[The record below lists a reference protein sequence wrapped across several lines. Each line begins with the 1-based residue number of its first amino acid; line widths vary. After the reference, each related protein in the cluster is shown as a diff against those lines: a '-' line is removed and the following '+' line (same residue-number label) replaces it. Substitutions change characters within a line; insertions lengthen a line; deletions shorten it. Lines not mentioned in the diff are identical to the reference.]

1 MRLIVTEK
9 NSSAKKIAEVLGA
22 PSGGP
27 KADKT
32 FKVPFYTWT
41 NADGRDEMAIG
52 LKGHVLGPAFP
63 EGYSNWQKTDLH
75 DLIDADLIKEATD
88 KNVVKA
94 IKKMAKEADE
104 LVIATD
110 FDREGELIGLEAL
123 EEMLDAN
130 PALGTREDTARG
142 DLKILRARYSATTK
156 EELLRAFD
164 NLDYLSYPLAN
175 AGAARQDIDL
185 LWGATLTRAVSL
197 STRRFGSNFLS
208 VGRVQS
214 PTLGLIV
221 EREMERRAHVAVP
234 FWELFAKFE
243 HPDGVFETHHT
254 VDKFW
259 EEAEATKA
267 LAGTT
272 SPGVVKAVTAR
283 KNTRKPPTPLNTTA
297 FTTDA
302 SSRLGITP
310 ASAMRIA
317 EDLYMDGFISYPRT
331 DNTVYPSS
339 LPTRELIRSLTNI
352 KEFSAASG
360 LNDLP
365 TLTPT
370 RGKKEDAAHPPIYPT
385 QAIQPGALEGPKKR
399 VYELVVR
406 RFLATFSPPLIT
418 ESTRADIE
426 AGSETY
432 FVRGSVVVDPGFAGI
447 YTYARSADEEI
458 PALRE
463 GQELALAAV
472 PEFRPEEDPDANP
485 WIVGKETQ
493 PPSRISQGKLIELM
507 EERGLGT
514 KATRADIIQKLFDR
528 GYVYGNPP
536 IPTETGIA
544 LFEAFKK
551 YVPRMASPEM
561 TADIEAEMD
570 RIAQGQ
576 MTKSKVVSD
585 SRELL
590 HKTWTEMD
598 EKKEDLAKVVWKGM
612 DEDRILGPCKVCEEA
627 GRTKEDGSPNMLRI
641 IRAKKSGKRFVGCSG
656 WKADSEPD
664 DPKSCDQTFPL
675 PQRGD
680 VFRLEERCSI
690 CDRTPRLKVQPFRGR
705 PWNLCLNDDCESMQE
720 MKKRRAER
728 EAAKAAKEEMDK
740 KPKPKGDEDAVAP
753 PKKRAKTKAKA
764 KASKADTATRG
775 VKRAKTKAG
784 TKG

>member
-9 NSSAKKIAEVLGA
+9 NNSAKKIAEALSNGSNA
-22 PSGGP
+22 S
-27 KADKT
+27 DKT

-41 NADGRDEMAIG
+41 DAEGGDHMTVG

-75 DLIDADLIKEATD
+75 DLIDAELIKQPTD

-94 IKKMAKEADE
+94 IKKLAKEADE

-123 EEMLDAN
+123 EEMLDSN
-130 PALGTREDTARG
+130 PDLGSREGTADGTLR
-142 DLKILRARYSATTK
+142 IHRARYSALTK
-156 EELLRAFD
+156 EEIERAFSE
-164 NLDYLSYPLAN
+164 LDELSYPLAN

-197 STRRFGSNFLS
+197 ASRRFGSNFLS

-221 EREMERRAHVAVP
+221 EREMERRAHIAKP
-234 FWELFAKFE
+234 FWEVFAKFQ
-243 HPDGVFETHHT
+243 HPDGSFEAHHT

-259 EEAEATKA
+259 EKAEADAA

-272 SPGVVKAVTAR
+272 DPGTVKSVTAR
-283 KNTRKPPTPLNTTA
+283 KNTRKPPTPYNTTA
-297 FTTDA
+297 FSTDA

-339 LPTRELIRSLTNI
+339 LPVRELVSSLTRI
-352 KEFSAASG
+352 KEFSAAAG
-360 LNDLP
+360 LLDGELK
-365 TLTPT
+365 PT
-370 RGKKEDAAHPPIYPT
+370 RGKKETTDHPPIYPT
-385 QAIQPGALEGPKKR
+385 QAVHPGALEGPKRR

-406 RFLATFSPPLIT
+406 RFLATFSPPMIT

-426 AGSETY
+426 AGDQTY
-432 FVRGSVVVDPGFAGI
+432 FVRGSVVVDPGYAAI

-458 PALRE
+458 PKLEE
-463 GQELALAAV
+463 GQNLQLEG
-472 PEFRPEEDPDANP
+472 DPWVVD
-485 WIVGKETQ
+485 KETQ
-493 PPSRISQGKLIELM
+493 PPGRISQAKLIEMM

-528 GYVYGNPP
+528 GYVYNNPP

-544 LFEAFKK
+544 LYEAFKN
-551 YVPRMASPEM
+551 YVPAMATPEM
-561 TADIEAEMD
+561 TATLEAEMD
-570 RIAQGQ
+570 RIAAGE
-576 MTKSKVVSD
+576 MTKGAVVGE
-585 SRELL
+585 SRDLL
-590 HKTWTEMD
+590 HKTWTEID
-598 EKKEDLAKVVWKGM
+598 GSREDLAKVIWKGM

-656 WKADSEPD
+656 WTLD
-664 DPKSCDQTFPL
+664 DPDSCDQTFPL

-690 CDRTPRLKVQPFRGR
+690 CDRTPRLKVVPFRGR
-705 PWNLCLNDDCESMQE
+705 AWNLCLNDDCESMQE

-728 EAAKAAKEEMDK
+728 EAAKAAKAAMEK
-740 KPKPKGDEDAVAP
+740 KAPPKGDEDAAP
-753 PKKRAKTKAKA
+753 GKTKKAKV

-775 VKRAKTKAG
+775 RKRAKAG
-784 TKG
+784 AKS

>member
-9 NSSAKKIAEVLGA
+9 NNSAEKIATFLSKGEA
-22 PSGGP
+22 TS
-27 KADKT
+27 DKT
-32 FKVPFYTWT
+32 FKVPYYTWT
-41 NADGRDEMAIG
+41 DEAGETQRTIG

-75 DLIDADLIKEATD
+75 DLIDAELIKEPTD

-94 IKKMAKEADE
+94 IRKVAKEADE

-130 PALGTREDTARG
+130 PELGNREETKAGTLRV
-142 DLKILRARYSATTK
+142 KRARYSALTK
-156 EELLRAFD
+156 EEIERAFD
-164 NLDYLSYPLAN
+164 ELDELSYPLAN

-221 EREMERRAHVAVP
+221 EREMERRAHVAKP
-234 FWELFAKFE
+234 FWELFAKFQ
-243 HPDGVFETHHT
+243 HPDGSFEAHHET
-254 VDKFW
+254 DKFW
-259 EEAEATKA
+259 ERAEADAA
-267 LAGTT
+267 LAGTA
-272 SPGVVKAVTAR
+272 SPATVKSVTAR
-283 KNTRKPPTPLNTTA
+283 KNTRKPPTPYNTTA

-331 DNTVYPSS
+331 DNTVYPQSLPLRELVSS
-339 LPTRELIRSLTNI
+339 LVRIE
-352 KEFSAASG
+352 EFSAASG
-360 LNDLP
+360 LLDGELQ
-365 TLTPT
+365 PT
-370 RGKKEDAAHPPIYPT
+370 RGKKETTDHPPIYPT
-385 QAIQPGALEGPKKR
+385 QAIHPGALEGPKKR

-406 RFLATFSPPLIT
+406 RFLATFSPPMIT
-418 ESTRADIE
+418 ESTRADIL
-426 AGSETY
+426 AGDQIY

-447 YTYARSADEEI
+447 YTYARSSDEEI
-458 PALRE
+458 PALAE
-463 GQELALAAV
+463 GQSLEL
-472 PEFRPEEDPDANP
+472 EGEP
-485 WIVGKETQ
+485 WIVDKETQ
-493 PPSRISQGKLIELM
+493 PPGRISQAKLVEMM

-514 KATRADIIQKLFDR
+514 KATRADIIKKLFDR
-528 GYVYGNPP
+528 GYVYSNPP

-544 LFEAFKK
+544 MYEAFKK
-551 YVPRMASPEM
+551 YVPRMATPEM
-561 TADIEAEMD
+561 TAQLEAEMD
-570 RIAQGQ
+570 QIAAGE
-576 MTKSKVVSD
+576 MTKDSVVGD

-590 HKTWTEMD
+590 HNTWTEID
-598 EKKEDLAKVVWKGM
+598 ESREDLAKVVWAGM
-612 DEDRILGPCKVCEEA
+612 DQDRILGPCKVCEEA

-656 WKADSEPD
+656 WVLD
-664 DPKSCDQTFPL
+664 DPESCDQTFPL

-680 VFRLEERCSI
+680 VFKLEERCSI
-690 CDRTPRLKVQPFRGR
+690 CGETPRLKVVPFRGR

-728 EAAKAAKEEMDK
+728 EAAKAAKEAMAE
-740 KPKPKGDEDAVAP
+740 KPLPEGDEDKAP
-753 PKKRAKTKAKA
+753 AKAGAKA
-764 KASKADTATRG
+764 KAAGKAKVSKADTATRG
-775 VKRAKTKAG
+775 RKRAKAG
-784 TKG
+784 AK

>member
-9 NSSAKKIAEVLGA
+9 NNSAKKIADILGRGEA
-22 PSGGP
+22 

-32 FKVPFYTWT
+32 YKVPFYTWSE
-41 NADGRDEMAIG
+41 DGGEQMTIG

-75 DLIDADLIKEATD
+75 DLIDAELTKEPTD

-94 IKKMAKEADE
+94 IRKMAKQADE

-130 PALGTREDTARG
+130 PALGSREGTEDGTLRI
-142 DLKILRARYSATTK
+142 KRARYSALTR
-156 EELLRAFD
+156 EEIERAFG
-164 NLDYLSYPLAN
+164 NLDELSYPLAN

-221 EREMERRAHVAVP
+221 EREMERRAHVAKP
-234 FWELFAKFE
+234 FWELFAQFK
-243 HPDGVFETHHT
+243 HPDGSFEAHHAT
-254 VDKFW
+254 DRFW
-259 EEAEATKA
+259 EKAEADAA
-267 LAGTT
+267 LAGTS
-272 SPGVVKAVTAR
+272 SPGTVKSVTAR
-283 KNTRKPPTPLNTTA
+283 RNTRKPPSPYNTTA
-297 FTTDA
+297 FSTDA

-339 LPTRELIRSLTNI
+339 LPVRELISSLVRI

-360 LNDLP
+360 LLDQPELK
-365 TLTPT
+365 PT
-370 RGKKEDAAHPPIYPT
+370 RGKKETTDHPPIYPT
-385 QAIQPGALEGPKKR
+385 LAIHPNALEGPKKR

-406 RFLATFSPPLIT
+406 RFLATFSPPMVT
-418 ESTRADIE
+418 ESTRVDIE

-432 FVRGSVVVDPGFAGI
+432 FVRGSVVVDPGYAGI
-447 YTYARSADEEI
+447 YTYARSSDEEI
-458 PALRE
+458 PKLEE
-463 GQELALAAV
+463 GQALELDG
-472 PEFRPEEDPDANP
+472 EP
-485 WIVGKETQ
+485 WIVDKETQ
-493 PPSRISQGKLIELM
+493 PPGRISQAKLIEMM

-536 IPTETGIA
+536 IPSETGIA
-544 LFEAFKK
+544 LYEAFKN
-551 YVPRMASPEM
+551 YVPEMATPEM
-561 TADIEAEMD
+561 TARLEAEMD
-570 RIAQGQ
+570 RIAAGE
-576 MTKSKVVSD
+576 MTKGAVVGE

-590 HKTWTEMD
+590 HKTWSEI
-598 EKKEDLAKVVWKGM
+598 EESREDLAKVIWKGM

-641 IRAKKSGKRFVGCSG
+641 IRAKKSGKRFVGCTG
-656 WKADSEPD
+656 WSAD
-664 DPKSCDQTFPL
+664 DPDSCDQTFPL

-690 CDRTPRLKVQPFRGR
+690 CDRTPRLKVVPFRGR

-728 EAAKAAKEEMDK
+728 EAARAAKEAMAKQPPPE
-740 KPKPKGDEDAVAP
+740 GDSGTATR
-753 PKKRAKTKAKA
+753 KRKRAKTA
-764 KASKADTATRG
+764 
-775 VKRAKTKAG
+775 VK
-784 TKG
+784 

>member
-9 NSSAKKIAEVLGA
+9 NNSAKKIAEAL
-22 PSGGP
+22 SNGGNS
-27 KADKT
+27 ADKT
-32 FKVPFYTWT
+32 FKVPFYAWT
-41 NADGRDEMAIG
+41 DAEGNEQMTVG

-75 DLIDADLIKEATD
+75 DLIDAELIKEPTD

-94 IKKMAKEADE
+94 IKKLAKEADE

-130 PALGTREDTARG
+130 PDLGSREGTADGTLRI
-142 DLKILRARYSATTK
+142 KRARYSALTK
-156 EELLRAFD
+156 EEIDRAF
-164 NLDYLSYPLAN
+164 NELDELSYPLAN

-197 STRRFGSNFLS
+197 ASRRFGSNFLS

-221 EREMERRAHVAVP
+221 EREMERRAHVPKP

-243 HPDGVFETHHT
+243 HPEGSFEAHHT

-259 EEAEATKA
+259 EKAEADTA
-267 LAGTT
+267 LAGTS
-272 SPGVVKAVTAR
+272 SPGTVKSVTAR
-283 KNTRKPPTPLNTTA
+283 KNTRKPPTPYNTTA
-297 FTTDA
+297 FSTDA

-339 LPTRELIRSLTNI
+339 LPVRELVSSLVRI

-360 LNDLP
+360 LLEGE
-365 TLTPT
+365 LKPT
-370 RGKKEDAAHPPIYPT
+370 RGKKETTDHPPIYPT
-385 QAIQPGALEGPKKR
+385 QAVHPGALDGPKKR

-406 RFLATFSPPLIT
+406 RFLATFSPPMIT

-426 AGSETY
+426 AGDQTY
-432 FVRGSVVVDPGFAGI
+432 FVRGSVVVDPGYAGI

-458 PALRE
+458 PKLEE
-463 GQELALAAV
+463 GQNLVLDGE
-472 PEFRPEEDPDANP
+472 P
-485 WIVGKETQ
+485 WIVDKETQ
-493 PPSRISQGKLIELM
+493 PPGRISQAKLIEMM

-536 IPTETGIA
+536 VPSETGIA
-544 LFEAFKK
+544 LYEAFKN
-551 YVPRMASPEM
+551 YVPAMATPEM
-561 TADIEAEMD
+561 TAQLEAEMD
-570 RIAQGQ
+570 RIAAGE
-576 MTKSKVVSD
+576 MTKGAVVGE
-585 SRELL
+585 SRDLL
-590 HKTWTEMD
+590 HKTWTEID
-598 EKKEDLAKVVWKGM
+598 GSREDLAKVIWKGM
-612 DEDRILGPCKVCEEA
+612 DDDRILGPCKVCEEA

-641 IRAKKSGKRFVGCSG
+641 IRAKKSGKRFVGCTG
-656 WKADSEPD
+656 WTLD
-664 DPKSCDQTFPL
+664 DPDSCDQTFPL

-690 CDRTPRLKVQPFRGR
+690 CDRTPRLKVVPFRGR
-705 PWNLCLNDDCESMQE
+705 SWNLCLNDDCESMQE

-728 EAAKAAKEEMDK
+728 EAAKAAKAAMAK
-740 KPKPKGDEDAVAP
+740 KPMPEK
-753 PKKRAKTKAKA
+753 
-764 KASKADTATRG
+764 SDTATRKR
-775 VKRAKTKAG
+775 KRAKAG
-784 TKG
+784 AKS

>member
-1 MRLIVTEK
+1 MWIGDREAGGTAERPCYPRRPMRLIVTEK
-9 NSSAKKIAEVLGA
+9 NNSAKKIADILGKGSA
-22 PSGGP
+22 AS
-27 KADKT
+27 DKSY
-32 FKVPFYTWT
+32 KVPFYTWT
-41 NADGRDEMAIG
+41 DGNGEEQMTIG

-75 DLIDADLIKEATD
+75 DLIDAELIKEPTD

-94 IKKMAKEADE
+94 IRKVAKGADE

-130 PALGTREDTARG
+130 PKLGSREGTADGTLRI
-142 DLKILRARYSATTK
+142 KRARYSALTK
-156 EELLRAFD
+156 EEIERAFSE
-164 NLDYLSYPLAN
+164 LDELSYPLAN

-197 STRRFGSNFLS
+197 ATRRFGSNFLS

-221 EREMERRAHVAVP
+221 ERELERRAHVAKP

-243 HPDGVFETHHT
+243 HPDGTFETHHT

-259 EEAEATKA
+259 EKAEADTA
-267 LAGTT
+267 LAGT
-272 SPGVVKAVTAR
+272 SGPGTVKSVTAR
-283 KNTRKPPTPLNTTA
+283 KNTRRPPSPYNTTA
-297 FTTDA
+297 FSTDA

-331 DNTVYPSS
+331 DNTVYPPSLPVRELVSS
-339 LPTRELIRSLTNI
+339 LVRI

-360 LNDLP
+360 LLDGELKA
-365 TLTPT
+365 T
-370 RGKKEDAAHPPIYPT
+370 RGKKETTDHPPIYPT
-385 QAIQPGALEGPKKR
+385 QAVHPGALEGPRKR

-406 RFLATFSPPLIT
+406 RFLATFSPPMIT

-432 FVRGSVVVDPGFAGI
+432 FVRGSVVVDPGYAGI

-458 PALRE
+458 PALQE
-463 GQELALAAV
+463 GQTLQLEG
-472 PEFRPEEDPDANP
+472 DP
-485 WIVGKETQ
+485 WIVDKETQ
-493 PPSRISQGKLIELM
+493 PPGRISQAKLIEMM

-536 IPTETGIA
+536 VPSETGMA
-544 LFEAFKK
+544 MYEAFKT
-551 YVPRMASPEM
+551 YVPRMATPEM
-561 TADIEAEMD
+561 TAQLEEEMD
-570 RIAQGQ
+570 RIAAGD
-576 MTKSKVVSD
+576 MTKSAVVAE
-585 SRELL
+585 SRDLL
-590 HKTWTEMD
+590 HRTWSEID
-598 EKKEDLAKVVWKGM
+598 ESREDLAKVVWKGM

-627 GRTKEDGSPNMLRI
+627 GRKKEDGSPHMLRI
-641 IRAKKSGKRFVGCSG
+641 IRAKKSGKRFVGCTG
-656 WKADSEPD
+656 WTLD
-664 DPKSCDQTFPL
+664 DPDSCDQTFPL

-680 VFRLEERCSI
+680 VFRLEERCSV
-690 CDRTPRLKVQPFRGR
+690 CDQTPRLKVVPFRGR
-705 PWNLCLNDDCESMQE
+705 AWNLCLNDDCESMQE

-728 EAAKAAKEEMDK
+728 EAARAAKEAMEK
-740 KPKPKGDEDAVAP
+740 KPKPAGDEDAA
-753 PKKRAKTKAKA
+753 PKKTRK

-775 VKRAKTKAG
+775 RKRAKAAA
-784 TKG
+784 KG

>member
-9 NSSAKKIAEVLGA
+9 NNSAKKIADILGRGEA
-22 PSGGP
+22 
-27 KADKT
+27 KADKA

-41 NADGRDEMAIG
+41 DADGGEQMTIG

-75 DLIDADLIKEATD
+75 DLIDAELIKEPTD

-94 IKKMAKEADE
+94 IKKVAKQADE

-130 PALGTREDTARG
+130 PDLGSREGTRDGT
-142 DLKILRARYSATTK
+142 LKIKRARYSALTK
-156 EELLRAFD
+156 EEIERAFD
-164 NLDYLSYPLAN
+164 ELDELSYPLAN

-197 STRRFGSNFLS
+197 ATRRFGSNFLS

-221 EREMERRAHVAVP
+221 EREMERRAHVAKP
-234 FWELFAKFE
+234 FWELFAKFQ
-243 HPDGVFETHHT
+243 HPEGSFEAHHAT
-254 VDKFW
+254 DKFW
-259 EEAEATKA
+259 DKAEADAA
-267 LAGTT
+267 LAGTS
-272 SPGVVKAVTAR
+272 SPGRVKAVTAR
-283 KNTRKPPTPLNTTA
+283 KNTRKPPTPYNTTA
-297 FTTDA
+297 FSTDA

-339 LPTRELIRSLTNI
+339 LPIRELVSSLVRV
-352 KEFSAASG
+352 KEFSAAAG
-360 LNDLP
+360 LLDGE
-365 TLTPT
+365 LTPT
-370 RGKKEDAAHPPIYPT
+370 RGKKETTDHPPIYPT
-385 QAIQPGALEGPKKR
+385 QAIHPGALEGPKKR

-406 RFLATFSPPLIT
+406 RFLATFSPPMIT

-426 AGSETY
+426 AGSESY
-432 FVRGSVVVDPGFAGI
+432 FVRGSVVVDPGYAAI

-458 PALRE
+458 PKLEE
-463 GQELALAAV
+463 GQTLELDG
-472 PEFRPEEDPDANP
+472 EP
-485 WIVGKETQ
+485 WLLDKETQ
-493 PPSRISQGKLIELM
+493 PPGRISQAKLIELM

-528 GYVYGNPP
+528 GYVYSNPP
-536 IPTETGIA
+536 IPSETGVA
-544 LFEAFKK
+544 MYEAFKK
-551 YVPRMASPEM
+551 YVPRMATHEM
-561 TADIEAEMD
+561 TAQLEEEMD
-570 RIAQGQ
+570 RIAGGQ
-576 MTKSKVVSD
+576 MTKGEVVGD
-585 SRELL
+585 SRDLL
-590 HKTWTEMD
+590 HKTWSEID
-598 EKKEDLAKVVWKGM
+598 ESREDLAKVVWKGM

-627 GRTKEDGSPNMLRI
+627 GRTKEDGSPHMLRI
-641 IRAKKSGKRFVGCSG
+641 IRAKKSGKRFVGCTG
-656 WKADSEPD
+656 WTLD
-664 DPKSCDQTFPL
+664 DPESCDQTFPL

-680 VFRLEERCSI
+680 VFRLEERCSV
-690 CDRTPRLKVQPFRGR
+690 CGETPRLKVVPFRGR

-728 EAAKAAKEEMDK
+728 EAAKAAKKAMEE
-740 KPKPKGDEDAVAP
+740 KPPPDGSEDGAAAAT
-753 PKKRAKTKAKA
+753 KADTGTRRRKRAKA
-764 KASKADTATRG
+764 ASKG
-775 VKRAKTKAG
+775 
-784 TKG
+784 